1 MNYFCVFRPILQRYI
16 QLDVYFTQHNSI
28 VRGKQVFFFF
38 LNIRFTFFKTA
49 LTMITNFQR
58 YKNDTF

>member
-38 LNIRFTFFKTA
+38 FKYTVYV
-49 LTMITNFQR
+49 FQNSF
-58 YKNDTF
+58 NDDYEFSAV